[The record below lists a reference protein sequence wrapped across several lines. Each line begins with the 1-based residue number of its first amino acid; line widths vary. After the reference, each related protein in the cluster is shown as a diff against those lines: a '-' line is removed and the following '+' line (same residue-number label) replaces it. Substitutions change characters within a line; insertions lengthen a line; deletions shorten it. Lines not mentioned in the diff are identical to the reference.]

1 MSADSEIQPAL
12 INEPLSRRRLCL
24 MIVLFAVVAGTVLFY
39 ELGNF
44 KTLGSHEV
52 FAVVPAREMAESGNW
67 VVPRFGG
74 IPRLRKPPLV
84 YWVLASTERIFGELN
99 EWNVR
104 LPAALSALALSVLM
118 GFWAGRWYGKTAGLL
133 PLLPS

>member
-1 MSADSEIQPAL
+1 MPADTELELAL
-12 INEPLSRRRLCL
+12 ENKALSRRQWWL
-24 MIVLFAVVAGTVLFY
+24 MIVSFAVVAGIVFFY
-39 ELGNF
+39 ELGDY
-44 KTLGSHEV
+44 KTLGSHEA

-84 YWVLASTERIFGELN
+84 YWVLAGTERLFGELN

-118 GFWAGRWYGKTAGLL
+118 GFWAGRWYGKTAGLRRR
-133 PLLPS
+133 